1 MLKLVALIYFLRQAC
16 DYSDGLYGHDTILA
30 PLGPTVVEGA
40 IDVGIFDFPSKVTS
54 ETNGLGPRLDVD
66 FLLGW
71 AKNAYLPANATAL
84 IVLNQHQRTG
94 KEGKGE
100 FALAWA

>member
-1 MLKLVALIYFLRQAC
+1 MVCMAMTPFSLCLDR
-16 DYSDGLYGHDTILA
+16 
-30 PLGPTVVEGA
+30 LGPTVVEGA

-54 ETNGLGPRLDVD
+54 GTNGLGPRLDVD

-71 AKNAYLPANATAL
+71 AKHAYLPANATAL